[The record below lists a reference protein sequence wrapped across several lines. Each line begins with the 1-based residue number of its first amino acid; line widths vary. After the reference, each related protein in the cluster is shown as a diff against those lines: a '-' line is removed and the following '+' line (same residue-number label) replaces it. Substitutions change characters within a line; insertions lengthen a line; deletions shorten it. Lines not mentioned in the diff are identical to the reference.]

1 MAGGEPVCLL
11 PVLMRLQRKVAPP
24 TTAPA
29 PILTL
34 HPHPPR
40 SPSTFTLHLHPHPR
54 FDCTLTTDPGCVPG
68 PAPTSPAN
76 PPSLSLHPPPSKD
89 TCLDTELLAREAVAS
104 RVDMCTYIK
113 AVLPGAAWPMRY
125 ALGRPHPQRSHTQ
138 CACIQCSSSID
149 TSQAEEQL
157 AELGVSHLGQLVAQ
171 RQASG
176 GDAKLK
182 RLSRFERSML
192 AREVSEE
199 ARDSISER
207 RNGSTSSVSSKG
219 SF

>member
-1 MAGGEPVCLL
+1 MGSRRDANDDLCSPSQGTPR
-11 PVLMRLQRKVAPP
+11 PPPWFPRLDHPQHD
-24 TTAPA
+24 
-29 PILTL
+29 
-34 HPHPPR
+34 HPHPP
-40 SPSTFTLHLHPHPR
+40 F
-54 FDCTLTTDPGCVPG
+54 TLTTDPGCDPGPG
-68 PAPTSPAN
+68 PASPAN

-125 ALGRPHPQRSHTQ
+125 AQGRSHPQRSHTQ

-149 TSQAEEQL
+149 TLQAEEQL
-157 AELGVSHLGQLVAQ
+157 AGRGVSHLGQLVAQ
-171 RQASG
+171 RKASG

-182 RLSRFERSML
+182 RLSRFERSAL

-207 RNGSTSSVSSKG
+207 RNGSTSSVSSRG